1 VKACALSSTTRC
13 RIPIRPSRGT
23 IDAGHAIHVQAPQKW
38 RRACWRFRPNESLK
52 LELTLMSRLEFP
64 DRDALSAAARQVY
77 DATASGR
84 RGRVPKNVMVWLRSP
99 ELADRAQR
107 LGEFVRYETTLGRR
121 RSELAILV
129 VARRWTAQYEWA
141 IHAAEAAR
149 AGVPLAIIADIAE
162 RRTPEFEDEV
172 DQIIF
177 DFSTALVTSSSVPD
191 EVYRKTVG
199 RLGEQA
205 TVELVA
211 VIGYYTFVAMTL
223 NAFEIEPPPGAN
235 VLRAP

>member
-1 VKACALSSTTRC
+1 
-13 RIPIRPSRGT
+13 
-23 IDAGHAIHVQAPQKW
+23 
-38 RRACWRFRPNESLK
+38 
-52 LELTLMSRLEFP
+52 MSRLEFP
-64 DRDALSAAARQVY
+64 DRDALSAAARDVY

-99 ELADRAQR
+99 ELAARAQR
-107 LGEFVRYETTLGRR
+107 LGEFVRYETTLGQR

-162 RRTPEFEDEV
+162 RRTPDFDDEV

-199 RLGEQA
+199 TLGEQA

-223 NAFEIEPPPGAN
+223 NAFEIEPPPGAD